1 MAVRVCEFCG
11 ITYEGAAQ
19 SRFCTEAHRKA
30 ASRQRSADKPAE
42 PRETAPASRPTQPHE
57 LIQAARAGQVEL
69 TEAEEQFI
77 RDFLGYAGS
86 EKRTLAER
94 DAAAKRMVQQLP
106 AVGRTVTRTDEL
118 GREVEETVGPAGL
131 SLKAFPTQTPHDL
144 RPSGEQLKK
153 LG

>member
-1 MAVRVCEFCG
+1 MPQERKHDS
-11 ITYEGAAQ
+11 AADRQ
-19 SRFCTEAHRKA
+19 RAYRERKRNEQAA
-30 ASRQRSADKPAE
+30 ASVTPSDDSAAGPV
-42 PRETAPASRPTQPHE
+42 TRPTQPHE